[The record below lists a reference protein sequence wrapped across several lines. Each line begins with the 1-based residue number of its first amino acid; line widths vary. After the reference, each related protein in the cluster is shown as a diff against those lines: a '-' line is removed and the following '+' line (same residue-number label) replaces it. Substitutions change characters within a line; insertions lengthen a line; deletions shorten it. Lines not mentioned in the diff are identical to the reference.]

1 VELSAVYPN
10 LDVITVPSLNS
21 TEAFGLV
28 QIEAMMNK
36 VPSVPS
42 ALPGVRQP
50 VNMHGMGLV
59 SRIGDSAHL
68 AECILNVL
76 DEPQKFRG
84 DTEMIRKTYDP
95 DSVAAEYEKLFERLM
110 KKGR

>member
-1 VELSAVYPN
+1 MYPN

-28 QIEAMMNK
+28 QIEAMLNG

-50 VNMHGMGLV
+50 VLMHGMGRV
-59 SRIGDSAHL
+59 AEIGDAASL
-68 AECILNVL
+68 AEAILEIL
-76 DEPQKFRG
+76 DDADKFKGNPSEIARQ
-84 DTEMIRKTYDP
+84 YDP
-95 DSVAAEYEKLFERLM
+95 DTIAAEYEKLFERLM
-110 KKGR
+110 NKQK